1 MKLYLKYMVSHRCK
15 MRVREELKKLNI
27 PYISIDLGVI
37 DIEGELSK
45 KKRNQL
51 KINLKNSGLELL
63 ENKRSVLVEKIKNH
77 IIELI
82 QPNIKAQKENYSI
95 LISERL
101 GYDYT
106 YLSNVF
112 SEEKG
117 ITIQQFI
124 IVIRVEKVKELIM
137 YNELSLK
144 QIANQMQYSSAAHLS
159 NQFKKITGSTPSY
172 FKGNI
177 HKERCNIETI

>member
-1 MKLYLKYMVSHRCK
+1 MVSHRCK

-27 PYISIDLGVI
+27 PYFSIDLGTI
-37 DIEGELSK
+37 DIEGELTK
-45 KKRNQL
+45 NKRNQL
-51 KINLKNSGLELL
+51 KTNLLHSGLELL

-95 LISERL
+95 LISEKL

-117 ITIQQFI
+117 ITIQHFI
-124 IVIRVEKVKELIM
+124 IIIKIEKVKELIL
-137 YNELSLK
+137 YDELSLK
-144 QIANQMQYSSAAHLS
+144 QIACQMHYSSAAHLS
-159 NQFKKITGSTPSY
+159 NQFKKITGYTPSHY
-172 FKGNI
+172 KGNL
-177 HKERCNIETI
+177 HKKRCNIEAV

>member
-1 MKLYLKYMVSHRCK
+1 MVSHRCK

-51 KINLKNSGLELL
+51 KINLKNSGLKLL

>member
-1 MKLYLKYMVSHRCK
+1 MVSHRCK

-124 IVIRVEKVKELIM
+124 IVIRVEKVKELLV

-159 NQFKKITGSTPSY
+159 NQFKKSTGSTPSY